1 MDDKKHTA
9 KAAAPDMQSMREE
22 FIRRLYR
29 LLQIPRIHGAENRLA
44 VRASTEFIHAGNQLL
59 TASEEIVLEARHG
72 RLFFS
77 GQKLLMRRQAA
88 IYIFGLLSIL
98 EELQLSGL
106 KFNRRFAD
114 ISPSHAH
121 RFARLM
127 IEARQKEEPAKWL
140 AAGLS
145 ASGPP
150 FVEIV
155 FGSRQKSRIPYAE
168 KAEMAHRMYS
178 FAYNSLKEV
187 SRGVI
192 EKRRTGIRK
201 PLRIIQEIVDFA
213 VQDPSILLGI
223 ATIQDYD
230 DYTYTH
236 SVNVALLSICLG
248 QQIGLSENLQVFLG
262 VSALFHDLG
271 KIDIPLDIIN
281 KPASLT
287 EEEFKV
293 VQQHSLNSVRQILK
307 LHAGSELIARIV
319 LGPFEHHLKYDLSG
333 YPDVN
338 WKRPISLFGRII
350 EICDVYDAL
359 TSSRIYRPEPVPR
372 DRALG
377 MIAARVGK
385 DFDPVLVKWFINM
398 VGVYPIGT
406 FVVLNTGEKGL
417 ISEGGS
423 IEKNRRPKVLL
434 LKEKKTGRFSSS
446 KVVDLNRRDPETGQ
460 YLRTIK
466 STYHASAF
474 GVQPATCFME
484 IDHI

>member
-1 MDDKKHTA
+1 MA
-9 KAAAPDMQSMREE
+9 NAAEPDLQSMGEV
-22 FIRRLYR
+22 FVRRLYR
-29 LLQIPRIHGAENRLA
+29 LLQIPRIHGAENQLA
-44 VRASTEFIHAGNQLL
+44 IRASKEFIHAGNQLL
-59 TASEEIVLEARHG
+59 SVSEEIVLEARHG

-77 GQKLLMRRQAA
+77 GQKLLMRRHAA
-88 IYIFGLLSIL
+88 IYIFSLLSIL
-98 EELQLSGL
+98 EDLKLGGL
-106 KFNRRFAD
+106 KFNRRFRD

-121 RFARLM
+121 WFARLI
-127 IEARQKEEPAKWL
+127 IEARKKEDPAKWL
-140 AAGLS
+140 VAGLS
-145 ASGPP
+145 ASELP

-155 FGSRQKSRIPYAE
+155 FGNRQKSRIPYAE
-168 KAEMAHRMYS
+168 KAEMAHRIYS

-187 SRGVI
+187 SRGVLGN
-192 EKRRTGIRK
+192 RRTGIRK

-213 VQDPSILLGI
+213 MQDSSILLGLS
-223 ATIQDYD
+223 TIQDYD

-248 QQIGLSENLQVFLG
+248 QQIGLSENSQVFLG

-271 KIDIPLDIIN
+271 KIDIPLEIIN
-281 KPASLT
+281 KPAPLT

-307 LHAGSELIARIV
+307 LHAGSDLIARVV

-333 YPDVN
+333 YPEVN

-359 TSSRIYRPEPVPR
+359 TSSRIYRSEPVPR

-377 MIAARVGK
+377 NIAARSGK

-398 VGVYPIGT
+398 VGIFPIGT
-406 FVVLNTGEKGL
+406 LVILDTGEKGL

-434 LKEKKTGRFSSS
+434 LTEEKSGGFSYSR
-446 KVVDLNRRDPETGQ
+446 VVDLNRRDPETGDF
-460 YLRTIK
+460 LRTIK
-466 STYHASAF
+466 STHHASAF
-474 GVQPATCFME
+474 GIQPARCLME
-484 IDHI
+484 IDYM